1 MSLSGSGL
9 VLLLHVEKAGV
20 DAIFCLRR
28 WVVEDAPADLL
39 LTNSLFLVVAGT
51 LEKFLAG
58 GEALLLVGFEI
69 IALKEAADAEANL
82 SLRPVGLA
90 EALFADLLE
99 VCGTKTQDTRDE
111 FLVLFLAPVVAL
123 LDIEVLEV
131 EGPILKDDVLRVL
144 TD

>member
-1 MSLSGSGL
+1 MSLSGSCL
-9 VLLLHVEKAGV
+9 SLLLHVEKAGV

-28 WVVEDAPADLL
+28 RVVEDATADLL
-39 LTNSLFLVVAGT
+39 LTNSLFLVVAGA

-58 GEALLLVGFEI
+58 GEALLLVGFEV

-99 VCGTKTQDTRDE
+99 VCRTKAQNSLHE

-131 EGPILKDDVLRVL
+131 EGPILEDDVL
-144 TD
+144 

>member
-58 GEALLLVGFEI
+58 GEALLLVGF
-69 IALKEAADAEANL
+69 
-82 SLRPVGLA
+82 
-90 EALFADLLE
+90 
-99 VCGTKTQDTRDE
+99 
-111 FLVLFLAPVVAL
+111 
-123 LDIEVLEV
+123 
-131 EGPILKDDVLRVL
+131 
-144 TD
+144 